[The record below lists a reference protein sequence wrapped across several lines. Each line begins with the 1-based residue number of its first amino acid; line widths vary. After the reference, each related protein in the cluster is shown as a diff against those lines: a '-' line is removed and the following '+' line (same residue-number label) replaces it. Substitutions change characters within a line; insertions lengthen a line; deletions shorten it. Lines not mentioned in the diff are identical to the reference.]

1 MSSYYVYAYTF
12 LRGFTFIL
20 PVLALYLQNQLNNL
34 FYVSIV
40 LSVMALSTTLFE
52 VPGGWF
58 ADTYGRVHSLQLS
71 SITMFFALI
80 SLFQGTF
87 FFLLGYAILR
97 GLADSLASGS
107 DVALL
112 YDNVKA
118 SDIAQSE
125 SHRAELG
132 KVISLNSSM
141 WPLGA
146 GIGSFIGGILMLR
159 SYELPILFSLVPVC
173 FGLLLT
179 FWIKESVYKGSTH
192 IKINFSLMKPILL
205 LVIASTIYYSLDV
218 VAHQWKSLYF
228 EAQLVPL
235 YLFGTIFMMTF
246 ILSSLGSYL
255 SHFMRNK
262 YTLPIAA
269 LCSVILLYCSTL
281 AVGVLSAV
289 LLTLCSFCYG
299 VQVPKLMELYNE
311 HFSSS
316 KRATLISVTNLLNRL
331 GLFVGMLV
339 LGYTS
344 KFWSIIFIYK
354 LIGTVC
360 GVVPLL
366 YFIFIQT
373 QTRS

>member
-1 MSSYYVYAYTF
+1 MSSSYVYAYTF

-87 FFLLGYAILR
+87 LFLLGYAILR

-107 DVALL
+107 DIALL

-146 GIGSFIGGILMLR
+146 GIGSFIGGFLMLR
-159 SYELPILFSLVPVC
+159 SYELPILFSLVPVTI
-173 FGLLLT
+173 GLLLT

-205 LVIASTIYYSLDV
+205 LIIASTIYYSLDV

-235 YLFGTIFMMTF
+235 YLFGTIFMVTF

-299 VQVPKLMELYNE
+299 VQVPKLMGLYNE

-331 GLFVGMLV
+331 GLFIGMLV

-373 QTRS
+373 QTRP

>member
-1 MSSYYVYAYTF
+1 MASHYVYVYTF

-20 PVLALYLQNQLNNL
+20 PVLALYLQNQLDNL

-71 SITMFFALI
+71 SITMFLALI

-87 FFLLGYAILR
+87 IFLLGYAILR

-118 SDIAQSE
+118 QDVAQSE
-125 SHRAELG
+125 SHRAELA

-146 GIGSFIGGILMLR
+146 GLGSLIGGFLMLT
-159 SYELPILFSLVPVC
+159 SYKLPIIFSLFPVTI
-173 FGLLLT
+173 GLLLT
-179 FWIKESVYKGSTH
+179 FWIKESSYKGDTH
-192 IKINFSLMKPILL
+192 IKINFRMLRPILL

-218 VAHQWKSLYF
+218 VAHQWKALYF

-255 SHFMRNK
+255 SHFLRNR

-269 LCSVILLYCSTL
+269 LSSVILLYTSTFT
-281 AVGVLSAV
+281 VHVLSAV

-311 HFSSS
+311 HFPSSR
-316 KRATLISVTNLLNRL
+316 RATLISVTNLLNRF
-331 GLFVGMLV
+331 GLFFGMII
-339 LGYTS
+339 LGYYAELVG
-344 KFWSIIFIYK
+344 IILVYQFIAT
-354 LIGTVC
+354 IC
-360 GVVPLL
+360 IIVPIL
-366 YFIFIQT
+366 YALWIHWN
-373 QTRS
+373 